1 MNQTLER
8 SWFNQHRSQ
17 NQHPKRHPAT
27 PSRRPDDP
35 RHDDN
40 QTSTPSKTFKRW
52 SQVLRMRC
60 NIWSKVS
67 GFWTSQSQEFLE
79 TKSLASENWNN
90 ASKRLKGAN
99 QIGKTS
105 HHILS
110 MDPYTKNRSKS
121 NLHLHGTMDKN
132 PTETTVTRVFFFGCF
147 FHQLSKACN
156 VDFSSHFS
164 LSAATLTVMFSHPKK
179 HHGARYSSN
188 LAPENSWFPGPKF
201 QTRSKAAYQKT
212 YCLFKDL

>member
-132 PTETTVTRVFFFGCF
+132 PTKTNYRDSRFFFWMF
-147 FHQLSKACN
+147 
-156 VDFSSHFS
+156 FSSTLQSLQCWFLLALFVECS
-164 LSAATLTVMFSHPKK
+164 YPDSDVFTSQKTPWGPLFFELSARKFMISWSKV
-179 HHGARYSSN
+179 SN
-188 LAPENSWFPGPKF
+188 
-201 QTRSKAAYQKT
+201 
-212 YCLFKDL
+212 

>member
-8 SWFNQHRSQ
+8 SWFNQHISQ

-90 ASKRLKGAN
+90 ASKRLKGVD
-99 QIGKTS
+99 QIEKIY

-110 MDPYTKNRSKS
+110 MDPYTKSRIKS
-121 NLHLHGTMDKN
+121 NLHLHGTIHKN
-132 PTETTVTRVFFFGCF
+132 PTETTVTRVFFLDVSFINSPKPAMLISPRTFRWVQLPWQWCF
-147 FHQLSKACN
+147 HI
-156 VDFSSHFS
+156 
-164 LSAATLTVMFSHPKK
+164 PKN
-179 HHGARYSSN
+179 AM
-188 LAPENSWFPGPKF
+188 GPAILR
-201 QTRSKAAYQKT
+201 T
-212 YCLFKDL
+212 